1 MHSTAQPVAR
11 GTATPGQTST
21 MWVPWAAPVQQA
33 HVLALPPRCFLV
45 ATSHSCSNAS
55 RSAGTFACAAL
66 HDRGSFRAGD
76 AACATRARQAG
87 GKAAR

>member
-45 ATSHSCSNAS
+45 ATSHS
-55 RSAGTFACAAL
+55 AGTFACAAL